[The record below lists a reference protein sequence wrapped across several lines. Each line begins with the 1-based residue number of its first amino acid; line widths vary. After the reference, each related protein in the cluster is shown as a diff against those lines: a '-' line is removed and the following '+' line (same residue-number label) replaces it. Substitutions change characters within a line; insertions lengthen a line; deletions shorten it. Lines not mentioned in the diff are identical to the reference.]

1 MNWKRLVSLVLSI
14 CMLMSLTTVTAA
26 ADEEPVTLT
35 IFIDHTW
42 YPVESFTGIIPE
54 YITEKTGVTLDVS
67 VALDTNQLG
76 VMLASGDLP
85 DLIYTQNM
93 VDRCSDPAVAYSYED
108 LIAQYC
114 SDWQVSEK
122 QLGIARSY
130 SEDGVA
136 YTLLNHYSEKK
147 DWENVKGAVPMV
159 GSLFLRG
166 DILDALGEK
175 QPTSFD
181 ELFELL
187 GKVKA
192 AYPDMTPLKLNEN
205 WNTLVFRYLNGISQL
220 EFVPQEDGR
229 YVHFSKDPRYEEMLV
244 FLNKCYL
251 AGYIIP
257 DDPYFVKGSTSIADD
272 KWFATCASTQNSLPS
287 TNATLAKVDPSYYAI
302 EMVPFPESS
311 YITSDT
317 GWSAL
322 FITKSCKNPE
332 AAIKMMQWMFSEEG
346 QSVTQMGREG
356 IEYTLNEEGLPVF
369 SDEWKDAIAQGSDF
383 QNSKYNTWFY
393 FGGSEIVEANSRC
406 ATTDPKY
413 VADAYAVMRERFDNW
428 PWVMA
433 ALPKGESDEKI
444 IYDKIEDL
452 RKTSEAKAILAASEE
467 ECRAIFADFEK
478 TAEQIGMAE
487 LEEYMNE
494 QIVAMMPMFQK

>member
-1 MNWKRLVSLVLSI
+1 MNWKRLVSLALSI
-14 CMLMSLTTVTAA
+14 CMLLSLTAVTAV

-54 YITEKTGVTLDVS
+54 IITEKTGVTLDVS

-85 DLIYTQNM
+85 DLIYTQTM

-114 SDWQVSEK
+114 PDWQVSEK
-122 QLGIARSY
+122 QLGIARTY

-166 DILDALGEK
+166 DILEALGEK

-181 ELFELL
+181 ELFELF

-192 AYPDMTPLKLNEN
+192 AYPDMTPLKINEN
-205 WNTLVFRYLNGISQL
+205 WNTLVFRYLNGMSQL
-220 EFVPQEDGR
+220 EFIPQEDGR
-229 YVHFSKDPRYEEMLV
+229 YVHFSMDPRYEEMLV
-244 FLNKCYL
+244 FLNKCYT

-257 DDPYFVKGSTSIADD
+257 DDPYFVKGSTAIADD
-272 KWFATCASTQNSLPS
+272 KWFACCSSTQNSLPS
-287 TNATLAKVDPSYYAI
+287 TNATLAKVDPSYYAV
-302 EMVPFPESS
+302 EMVPFDESS

-317 GWSAL
+317 GWSAM

-346 QSVTQMGREG
+346 QSITQMGREG

-369 SDEWKDAIAQGSDF
+369 SDEWKDAVAQGSDF

-413 VADAYAVMRERFDNW
+413 VADTYAVIRERFDNW

-444 IYDKIEDL
+444 IYDKIEEL
-452 RKTSEAKAILAASEE
+452 RKTAEAKAILASSED
-467 ECRAIFADFEK
+467 ECRTIYADFVT
-478 TAEQIGMAE
+478 TAERIGMEE
-487 LEEYMNE
+487 LEDYMND
-494 QIVAMMPMFQK
+494 QIEKMMPMFQQ